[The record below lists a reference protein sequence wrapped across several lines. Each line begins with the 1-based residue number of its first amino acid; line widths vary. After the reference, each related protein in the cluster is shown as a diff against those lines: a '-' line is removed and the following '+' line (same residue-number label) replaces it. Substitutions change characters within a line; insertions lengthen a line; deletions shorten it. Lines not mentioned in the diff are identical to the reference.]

1 MRKILLLLL
10 YLELSNCFAPF
21 MCLNSNLPKNIN
33 FKTNINSYLTLS
45 RAKNIPF
52 EFMLPI
58 TGSYIATHNVNV
70 FYNPEI
76 LLLGLLSVLIGSNS
90 MIINDYFDYIRGVDK
105 YKDWK
110 VLNKGLLKSEEVLRV
125 SYLLNVIN
133 IILIS
138 LINNTNARIILS
150 SSILFSYIYT
160 PLIKPILLLKNIGVA
175 LTITQT
181 IIIGGI
187 IVDKSI
193 INILKP
199 VIYIFNIIMWQEIIL
214 DILDKK
220 SDKEENIKTIPVV
233 YGTNISKKIA
243 FIFLLIATLV
253 PYGISSPIFILLQSP
268 LLYSNLRSII
278 FKNKINK
285 KIINVGSIVV
295 LLSGINMCIL

>member
-90 MIINDYFDYIRGVDK
+90 MIINDYFDYIHGVDK

-110 VLNKGLLKSEEVLRV
+110 VLNKGLLKSEEVLRA

-160 PLIKPILLLKNIGVA
+160 SLIKPILLLKNIGVA
-175 LTITQT
+175 LTITQS

-199 VIYIFNIIMWQEIIL
+199 VIYIFNIIMLQEIIL

-295 LLSGINMCIL
+295 LLSGIHMCIL

>member
-90 MIINDYFDYIRGVDK
+90 MIINDYFDYICGVDK

-110 VLNKGLLKSEEVLRV
+110 VLNKGLLKSEEVLRA

-175 LTITQT
+175 LTITQS

-295 LLSGINMCIL
+295 LLSGIHMCIL